1 MNEAEVV
8 RYLEAVLS
16 RKLPDWSE
24 RDQRGPRTAII
35 TCMDGRLSEYVRPFR
50 FVIRTAGAMAEAV
63 EGSVG
68 LASDATDVTFLATH
82 GDCLAYQGAIAYLAT
97 SYAGKVADSDTV
109 RNFNRNDT
117 RPLLSYI
124 NTQRRLDRLPASTD
138 QKALAEMA
146 IQYAIQWTVGSRS
159 NKPRVG
165 LFIDL
170 RSVLSARAQPW
181 VVSYDGFSGQQLA
194 RFLTGH
200 GMNADLA
207 ATHVVA
213 EPHMTGARR

>member
-1 MNEAEVV
+1 MSEAEVV
-8 RYLEAVLS
+8 KHLEALLS

-24 RDQRGPRTAII
+24 KDQRGPSTAII
-35 TCMDGRLSEYVRPFR
+35 TCMDSRLSEYVRPFR

-82 GDCLAYQGAIAYLAT
+82 GDCLAYQQAIAYLAT
-97 SYAGKVADSDTV
+97 SFAGKAADSNTV

-117 RPLLSYI
+117 RPLLNYI
-124 NTQRRLDRLPASTD
+124 NTQRRLNALPAPTD
-138 QKALAEMA
+138 QKALAELA
-146 IQYAIQWTVGSRS
+146 LNYAIQWTAGNRS
-159 NKPRVG
+159 DKPRVG

-170 RSVLSARAQPW
+170 HSVLSARAQPW
-181 VVSYDGFSGQQLA
+181 AVSYDGISGQQLA

-200 GMNADLA
+200 GMNAELA
-207 ATHVVA
+207 ATHVLA
-213 EPHMTGARR
+213 EPHMTGARH

>member
-1 MNEAEVV
+1 MSEAEVV
-8 RYLEAVLS
+8 KYLETLLS

-24 RDQRGPRTAII
+24 KDLRGPRTAII
-35 TCMDGRLSEYVRPFR
+35 TCMDSRLSEYVRPFR

-97 SYAGKVADSDTV
+97 SFAGRVADGDTV

-117 RPLLSYI
+117 KPLLTYI
-124 NTQRRLDRLPASTD
+124 NTQRHLNALPAPTD
-138 QKALAEMA
+138 QKALAELA
-146 IQYAIQWTVGSRS
+146 IQYAIQWTAGNRS

-165 LFIDL
+165 LFLDL
-170 RSVLSARAQPW
+170 HSVLSARAQPW

-200 GMNADLA
+200 GMNAG
-207 ATHVVA
+207 VVA
-213 EPHMTGARR
+213 AQVLHEPPRVGARR